1 MFNATGIY
9 LCYGDEIFHFCEENI
24 TGNAAG
30 KKQIKKIQAKGV
42 ARVV

>member
-1 MFNATGIY
+1 MFTVAGIY

-30 KKQIKKIQAKGV
+30 EKQIKKIQAKGV
-42 ARVV
+42 AQVV